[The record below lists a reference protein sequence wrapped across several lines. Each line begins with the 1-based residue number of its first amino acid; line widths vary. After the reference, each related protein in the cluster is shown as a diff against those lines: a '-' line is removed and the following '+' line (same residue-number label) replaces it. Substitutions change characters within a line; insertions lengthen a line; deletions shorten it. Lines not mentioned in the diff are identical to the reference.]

1 MLAIVEGEKGDCG
14 SGRRGSGIIAGSSAM
29 GEERDCSGW
38 WLHGYRR
45 RHWQPMT
52 TWLAEEEEGSGQWAL
67 EGDASS
73 VMQEVMLAAVEGEK
87 GDSSGIGAQPK
98 AVRKGA
104 ATYGQAPYKGG
115 NHGQATCRGDRYGQ
129 GRLHRR
135 STTAKVAC
143 TGGRLQPAHR
153 KVMAKLWQG
162 LPARGNRPSVTD
174 NNVNKVFDEMLMFV
188 HVLRFVY
195 IPCTTSSRLAFNILL
210 DLEGYSGDCIG
221 EESQSSK
228 CIYESR
234 TTGMVVAE
242 TSSVTQEW
250 VDEGELPSERTKNW
264 RWRRPYD
271 VLAKATHGEVIRL
284 ESWTTLVL
292 TFAKGSPAS
301 QRTKPKMLGGHSG
314 VEAGGRKGQGS
325 DDESSGAQLPI
336 SKALVRKEVDSEE
349 HHSAAE
355 ANLPITKEGMKMQG
369 NR

>member
-188 HVLRFVY
+188 HVLRFVLTEVRG
-195 IPCTTSSRLAFNILL
+195 IANSKDSVLMQGLVHGRRSVRGHPKFSTLL
-210 DLEGYSGDCIG
+210 DPEGCSGDCIG
-221 EESQSSK
+221 KGPQSSK
-228 CIYESR
+228 CIY
-234 TTGMVVAE
+234 
-242 TSSVTQEW
+242 
-250 VDEGELPSERTKNW
+250 
-264 RWRRPYD
+264 
-271 VLAKATHGEVIRL
+271 
-284 ESWTTLVL
+284 
-292 TFAKGSPAS
+292 
-301 QRTKPKMLGGHSG
+301 GGKTRH
-314 VEAGGRKGQGS
+314 K
-325 DDESSGAQLPI
+325 LF
-336 SKALVRKEVDSEE
+336 SKTE
-349 HHSAAE
+349 
-355 ANLPITKEGMKMQG
+355 
-369 NR
+369 